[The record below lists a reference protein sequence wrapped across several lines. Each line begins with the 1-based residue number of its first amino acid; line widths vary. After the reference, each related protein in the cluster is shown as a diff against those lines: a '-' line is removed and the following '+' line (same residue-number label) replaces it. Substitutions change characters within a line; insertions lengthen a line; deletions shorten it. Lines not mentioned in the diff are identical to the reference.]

1 MFRDLHTSCLYYA
14 VFNCYGFYLKGQA
27 LLLEKCQTCRNDI
40 PMQSLVQH
48 FEQCSRQ
55 NQQPDTGC
63 QAEEAPCTSQSLANV
78 QADVTPQILTATVTD
93 TESTSV
99 CTYSL
104 QDILQMLQRNLD
116 MDEVVRFNINRK
128 NVWDGAVRAMR
139 RPNFSARKRI
149 DVKFTDDEGNSEGA
163 VDMGGPM
170 REFFRLAFQHIR
182 QSPMFT
188 GSDYERVLECHMCS
202 LKENSYFYAGQL
214 IAMSIVQGGPSP
226 HFFAP
231 VLYQAIVSGA
241 ESVQADIEDI
251 HDHEIKSLLSEVGE
265 EHV

>member
-1 MFRDLHTSCLYYA
+1 
-14 VFNCYGFYLKGQA
+14 
-27 LLLEKCQTCRNDI
+27 
-40 PMQSLVQH
+40 MQSLVQH

-99 CTYSL
+99 CTYRDYVDLVCSDVSESEDEQISRAIENTNVNL